1 VEMQEEL
8 AISPEKLDQVEQ
20 VDDLLKKLEAVNPRQ
35 ARVVELRYFG
45 GLTFE
50 EIAGLLELT
59 SRTVKSDW
67 ALARIWMLDQLKPGA
82 KPHKEESE

>member
-1 VEMQEEL
+1 MQEEL

-20 VDDLLKKLEAVNPRQ
+20 IDDLLKKLETVNSRQ

-50 EIAGLLELT
+50 EIAGLLDLT

-67 ALARIWMLDQLKPGA
+67 ALARIWMLDQLQPGA
-82 KPHKEESE
+82 KPPKENSE